1 MNKRIKSSRR
11 QCYDEAAAMKGA
23 KLGVTI
29 QFQWLNGHTFGLSLI
44 LVVKDAYLK
53 VKWSRETFKAVKKYD
68 C

>member
-53 VKWSRETFKAVKKYD
+53 VK
-68 C
+68 